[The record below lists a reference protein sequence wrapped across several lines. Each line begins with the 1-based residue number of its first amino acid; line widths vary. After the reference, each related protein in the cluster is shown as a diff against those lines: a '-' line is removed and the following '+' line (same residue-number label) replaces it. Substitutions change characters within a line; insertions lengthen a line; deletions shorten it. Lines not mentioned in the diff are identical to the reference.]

1 MAVINFA
8 RREIEAK
15 VVYYGPAFSGK
26 TTNVQVLHQQV
37 PAGQRGDLHT
47 MATAEERTLFFDF
60 VPVQLG
66 QIAGFN
72 AKFKLFTVPGQVFY
86 KETRKVLLQGADAVV
101 FVADSADDRG
111 DANVDALIDLE
122 ENLRSHGL
130 DLASIPLVIQLNK
143 RDLPNARSV
152 QDIAADLNPFGVPMI
167 EATAFEGKGVMETLR
182 AVTDLAAQRIRDNL
196 AGRETAVAL
205 TAVDNAHAESDQKV
219 IRDHLEKI
227 KRVRPFE
234 EQRGQKLKSG
244 GHVKTADV
252 DAFLLANVERAGEYL
267 DGTRDTATVAPM
279 VSVAAEMITSR
290 PVRPSKDPA
299 ANPAPPAAPAAA
311 NKTVSGIVS
320 GAQSRVLPPPPPPP
334 PSKARELPPA
344 EPGHL
349 IEASVDPAGWVGARV
364 ERVAGARFEGGAV
377 YVDVVIDR
385 GGERRSHP
393 IKLVARAAPAAPK
406 SAGTGMLGL
415 LGAAVAAGGLGLFLG
430 IAIGYAL
437 AAG

>member
-37 PAGQRGDLHT
+37 PAAQRGDLHT

-72 AKFKLFTVPGQVFY
+72 AKFKLFTVPGQLFY

-143 RDLPNARSV
+143 RDLPNARAV

-234 EQRGQKLKSG
+234 EQRGQKLKSA
-244 GHVKTADV
+244 GHVKSAEV

-267 DGTRDTATVAPM
+267 DGTRDTASAAPL
-279 VSVAAEMITSR
+279 VSVAAEVGTPR
-290 PVRPSKDPA
+290 PVKSTKASEPA
-299 ANPAPPAAPAAA
+299 SSSPQAPAAA
-311 NKTVSGIVS
+311 TKNAPGTMS
-320 GAQSRVLPPPPPPP
+320 GAHSRVLPPPPPPP
-334 PSKARELPPA
+334 PSKARELAPIQA
-344 EPGHL
+344 GQL
-349 IEASVDPAGWVGARV
+349 IEAFVDPAGWLGARV

-377 YVDVVIDR
+377 FVDVVIDR
-385 GGERRSHP
+385 GGARRSHP
-393 IKLVARAAPAAPK
+393 VKLVARAAAAVPQP
-406 SAGTGMLGL
+406 AGTGVLGL
-415 LGAAVAAGGLGLFLG
+415 IGAAVAAGGLGLFLG
-430 IAIGYAL
+430 IAVGYAL